1 MIEGTENLL
10 VPPENES
17 ALGDSRFLLSAIVDS
32 SDDAIVSKDLN
43 GTIMSWNQAAVRL
56 FGYKAEEIIGRSI
69 LTLIPPELHYEED
82 EILRNLREGKRIEH
96 YETVRLRKD
105 GEKVSVSVTIS
116 VLESDTKPNSSTM
129 SSS

>member
-1 MIEGTENLL
+1 VIEGTENLL

-32 SDDAIVSKDLN
+32 SDDAIISKDLN
-43 GTIMSWNQAAVRL
+43 GTIMSSNQAAVRL
-56 FGYKAEEIIGRSI
+56 FGYKTEEIIGRSI

>member
-1 MIEGTENLL
+1 
-10 VPPENES
+10 
-17 ALGDSRFLLSAIVDS
+17 
-32 SDDAIVSKDLN
+32 
-43 GTIMSWNQAAVRL
+43 MSWNQAAVRL
-56 FGYKAEEIIGRSI
+56 FGYKTEEIIGRSI

-96 YETVRLRKD
+96 YETIRLRKD
-105 GEKVSVSVTIS
+105 GGKVSVSVTIS